1 MRQRLVQGLAF
12 IAALWLALPASAL
25 SVAFINPGKTDE
37 AYWLAAAQAMQ
48 VSAKNLDIELEVL
61 YAGRNHLRAIELAR
75 NLAARPRESR
85 PDYVVFS
92 NDYATGVQLLSA
104 FDGSGIKS
112 FMAFSRLTAEEE
124 TQHGTPRKHFKDW
137 IGSLEPVAQD
147 AGYLTAKAL
156 IQRARATQPL
166 GPDGKHHLLAIAGD
180 RSTPT
185 SVKRNEGLL
194 RAIAEA
200 RDVVLDQMIYAGWN
214 REKAAEQSEWLFDR
228 FPHARMLWAGN
239 DLMAFG
245 AMQALEK
252 RGGQPGKSVLFSGVN
267 TSPEALRQ
275 IKSGRLTALAGG
287 HFIAGAWALVMI
299 HDYHH
304 GRDFAEEGLQL
315 ERSMFV
321 LFDPGLAKTFEN
333 RFGQTYASIDFRR
346 HSKVKNP
353 KVGKYEFGFVD
364 LLR

>member
-1 MRQRLVQGLAF
+1 MAG
-12 IAALWLALPASAL
+12 LWLALPACAL

-37 AYWLAAAQAMQ
+37 AYWVAAAQAMQ

-61 YAGRNHLRAIELAR
+61 YAERNHLRAIELAR
-75 NLAARPRESR
+75 KLAARPKESR

-92 NDYATGVQLLSA
+92 NDYATGAQLLRA

-112 FMAFSRLTAEEE
+112 FMAFSRLTADEE
-124 TQHGTPRKHFKDW
+124 TQHGTPRKNFKDW
-137 IGSLEPVAQD
+137 IGSLEPVAEE

-156 IQRARATQPL
+156 IQRARATQPH
-166 GPDGKHHLLAIAGD
+166 GPDGKYHLLAIAGD

-185 SVKRNEGLL
+185 SIKRNEGLL
-194 RAIAEA
+194 RAVAEA
-200 RDVVLDQMIYAGWN
+200 PDVVLDQMIYAAWS

-228 FPHARMLWAGN
+228 FPGARMVWAGS

-267 TSPEALRQ
+267 TSPEALQQ
-275 IKSGRLTALAGG
+275 IKSGRLTSLAGG

-304 GRDFAEEGLQL
+304 GRDFADEGLQL

-321 LFDPGLAKTFEN
+321 LFDPSLAKTFEN
-333 RFGQTYASIDFRR
+333 RFGQTYASIDFRS
-346 HSKVKNP
+346 HSKVQNP
-353 KVGKYEFGFVD
+353 KLNKYEFGFAQ